1 MNAENWWFLYHSD
14 FYVKWNLSVIFS
26 NFVGPP
32 LFPFLWIFAIFQ
44 VCKFSRNQNSRPLK
58 SQCGSF
64 SNTPYLLSKFI
75 PGCDLVGF
83 HTDDYCLNFVDCCQ
97 RILGCQLQRQKMLVQ
112 HHGRVIQVKA
122 LPIGIPYSQFESFS
136 LTAPTVY
143 GENNSQKVCRKK
155 KISVANFW
163 LIFKIWSRKQH

>member
-1 MNAENWWFLYHSD
+1 M
-14 FYVKWNLSVIFS
+14 
-26 NFVGPP
+26 
-32 LFPFLWIFAIFQ
+32 
-44 VCKFSRNQNSRPLK
+44 
-58 SQCGSF
+58 
-64 SNTPYLLSKFI
+64 
-75 PGCDLVGF
+75 GF

-143 GENNSQKVCRKK
+143 GENNSQKVRTKK
-155 KISVANFW
+155 SVLQTLVTIEGKEYKTRQTDFSLKDLSV
-163 LIFKIWSRKQH
+163 LIDKHRWRYEHFTSLG

>member
-1 MNAENWWFLYHSD
+1 M
-14 FYVKWNLSVIFS
+14 
-26 NFVGPP
+26 
-32 LFPFLWIFAIFQ
+32 
-44 VCKFSRNQNSRPLK
+44 
-58 SQCGSF
+58 
-64 SNTPYLLSKFI
+64 
-75 PGCDLVGF
+75 GF

-143 GENNSQKVCRKK
+143 GENNSQKVCTKK
-155 KISVANFW
+155 KSALPIFNFTQTN
-163 LIFKIWSRKQH
+163 LNMKICNSLHLSTDREQAKTICFGLCTQTHDMCSIY

>member
-1 MNAENWWFLYHSD
+1 M
-14 FYVKWNLSVIFS
+14 
-26 NFVGPP
+26 
-32 LFPFLWIFAIFQ
+32 
-44 VCKFSRNQNSRPLK
+44 
-58 SQCGSF
+58 
-64 SNTPYLLSKFI
+64 
-75 PGCDLVGF
+75 GF

-155 KISVANFW
+155 KSVLPAFDYMIYIEVKSKSNVSGIILQCEQF
-163 LIFKIWSRKQH
+163 